1 MIVCISKTG
10 VSAFLDYGVIYSRIQ
25 DNFSSHRFAG
35 TSTGTGRD
43 IHGGNFRAAFVL
55 ERQTDGCFILAYLRI
70 YVKQR
75 GSVHLVK
82 TGGYYLVFY
91 RIGGIGGQ
99 SLVHFQDIH
108 VYIHITGRVRR
119 LLLAVYRYAL
129 YRSFAAELFPARL
142 LVPGIQGGSGKLVR
156 LPFAER
162 CFKGDDTPPAAPLLR
177 YRGNGGSKSIETF
190 CKWYVTGYVI
200 SIPAGRT
207 AAAEILPLFDILKI
221 RVRITSKLFRH
232 PAVGSKER
240 KDYTVFPDIVNLSR
254 RFQCCKYPRQITINA
269 AGAQKVVYIGKGGRQ
284 TPVRFL

>member
-1 MIVCISKTG
+1 MPGGFPFFVPRGVLVIVCISKTG

-177 YRGNGGSKSIETF
+177 YRGNGGSQGIETF
-190 CKWYVTGYVI
+190 RKRHTAGYVI
-200 SIPAGRT
+200 GIPA
-207 AAAEILPLFDILKI
+207 A
-221 RVRITSKLFRH
+221 
-232 PAVGSKER
+232 
-240 KDYTVFPDIVNLSR
+240 
-254 RFQCCKYPRQITINA
+254 
-269 AGAQKVVYIGKGGRQ
+269 
-284 TPVRFL
+284 

>member
-1 MIVCISKTG
+1 MALSTAAFKTILVATVSPEPPPEPAGISTA
-10 VSAFLDYGVIYSRIQ
+10 VISAPL
-25 DNFSSHRFAG
+25 
-35 TSTGTGRD
+35 
-43 IHGGNFRAAFVL
+43 FVL

-142 LVPGIQGGSGKLVR
+142 LVPGIQGGSG
-156 LPFAER
+156 
-162 CFKGDDTPPAAPLLR
+162 
-177 YRGNGGSKSIETF
+177 
-190 CKWYVTGYVI
+190 
-200 SIPAGRT
+200 
-207 AAAEILPLFDILKI
+207 
-221 RVRITSKLFRH
+221 
-232 PAVGSKER
+232 
-240 KDYTVFPDIVNLSR
+240 
-254 RFQCCKYPRQITINA
+254 
-269 AGAQKVVYIGKGGRQ
+269 
-284 TPVRFL
+284 